1 LKILQLCNK
10 APFPA
15 NDGSSI
21 AIYNMA
27 RGLIQNG
34 VELHLLTINTKKHF
48 KPTENIPDEFL
59 KNTNYEAVFRNT
71 DTSFSGMLLNL
82 FSNQSYFESRFF
94 FPEFEHRLI
103 EKLNEI
109 QFDVIQL
116 EGLFMCSYI
125 STIRKYSTA
134 KIVLRA
140 HNVEHIIWE
149 RHIQSEKNILKRYYL
164 KIQNKRLKKS
174 EIDHFKQVDAVIPI
188 TPTDQEWIEKYAAV
202 SRIKTVLTGV
212 DLGDYSLQRATD
224 FEINS
229 IFYFGSMDWI
239 PNQQAV
245 WWFLDNC
252 WTRILES
259 IPECKFVIAGR
270 NIPEEFKRLVEQ
282 NIVIQE
288 NVEDPIEIY
297 SKYNVMLVP
306 LQSGSGLRIKIV
318 EGLSYGKAI
327 VSTNVGAEGISI
339 ESGKNIQIADDLN
352 EFSLQVIQI
361 LQNTEKRLCLERNA
375 RAFAAENLDNT
386 KITSTLVA
394 FYQNLIQA

>member
-1 LKILQLCNK
+1 MKILQLCNK

-82 FSNQSYFESRFF
+82 FSNQSYFEPRFF

>member
-1 LKILQLCNK
+1 MKILQLCNK

>member
-1 LKILQLCNK
+1 
-10 APFPA
+10 
-15 NDGSSI
+15 
-21 AIYNMA
+21 MA